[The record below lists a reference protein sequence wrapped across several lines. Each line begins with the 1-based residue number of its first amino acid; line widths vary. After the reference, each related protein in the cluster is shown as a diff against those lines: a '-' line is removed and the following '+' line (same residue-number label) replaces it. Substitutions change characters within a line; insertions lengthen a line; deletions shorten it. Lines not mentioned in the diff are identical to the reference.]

1 MMGEQRDGPRS
12 QTYDYAISYKQ
23 QDTNIWTPNKTELD
37 LYIE

>member
-1 MMGEQRDGPRS
+1 MGEQRDGPRS
-12 QTYDYAISYKQ
+12 QTYDYAYKQ